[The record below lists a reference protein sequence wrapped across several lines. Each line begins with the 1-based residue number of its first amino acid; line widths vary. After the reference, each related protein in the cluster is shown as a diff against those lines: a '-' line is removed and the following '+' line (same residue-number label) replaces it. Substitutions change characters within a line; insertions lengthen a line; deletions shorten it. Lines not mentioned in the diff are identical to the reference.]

1 MALLTSPVRMA
12 VDIPAMEPPMAPPD
26 TAAPAAVLADTAK
39 IMLTAGA
46 TPPVTAET
54 VTHTRITPVPMATF

>member
-1 MALLTSPVRMA
+1 
-12 VDIPAMEPPMAPPD
+12 MAPPD

-39 IMLTAGA
+39 TMLTVGA